1 MSSFYKFLEVYDY
14 WMVNTF
20 GYDLA
25 VKIEDIFYG
34 LSMIFIGILIMA
46 FLTGIFIRR
55 LYSLKDFGES
65 KVKILRIDNGQK
77 SSQTI
82 QIRTLQEAFHQV
94 ILLSFSPLFT
104 FKRFT
109 ERDEKRTK
117 RFVKWMLIIAV
128 FIILFGLFTTFTV
141 LRPIS

>member
-1 MSSFYKFLEVYDY
+1 MSSFYKFLEAYDY

-46 FLTGIFIRR
+46 LLTGIFIRR

-65 KVKILRIDNGQK
+65 KVKILRVDNSQK
-77 SSQTI
+77 SVQTI

-109 ERDEKRTK
+109 ERDERRTK

-141 LRPIS
+141 LRPIR

>member
-1 MSSFYKFLEVYDY
+1 MSSFYEFIDAYDY
-14 WMVNTF
+14 WMVNIF

-46 FLTGIFIRR
+46 LLTGIFIRR

-65 KVKILRIDNGQK
+65 KVKILRIDNGRK
-77 SSQTI
+77 STQMI
-82 QIRTLQEAFHQV
+82 EIRTLSEAFHQV

-109 ERDEKRTK
+109 ERDERRTK
-117 RFVKWMLIIAV
+117 RFVKWMLIIAI

>member
-1 MSSFYKFLEVYDY
+1 
-14 WMVNTF
+14 MVDTF

-46 FLTGIFIRR
+46 FFTGIFIRR

-77 SSQTI
+77 SIQRI

-128 FIILFGLFTTFTV
+128 FIILVGLFTTFTV
-141 LRPIS
+141 LRPIR

>member
-1 MSSFYKFLEVYDY
+1 MSSFYKFLEAYDY

-46 FLTGIFIRR
+46 LLTGIFIRR

-65 KVKILRIDNGQK
+65 KVKILRVDNGRK
-77 SSQTI
+77 STQTI
-82 QIRTLQEAFHQV
+82 QIRTLAEAFHQV